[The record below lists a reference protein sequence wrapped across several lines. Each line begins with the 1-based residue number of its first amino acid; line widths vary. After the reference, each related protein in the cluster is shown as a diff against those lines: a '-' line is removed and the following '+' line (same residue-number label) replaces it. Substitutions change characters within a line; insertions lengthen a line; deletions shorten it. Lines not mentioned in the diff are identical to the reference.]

1 MFSRNCTS
9 KCRLD
14 GKVAIVT
21 GSSRGIGKATAKE
34 LYKIGANVIMACID
48 MKEAEQALLDI
59 KTEVQGD
66 GLGTLVIEELDLSSF
81 SSIKRCAKRILER
94 ENLIHLLIN
103 NAGLVMSKKIL
114 TEDGFETQFAVNY
127 LGHFLFTCLLL
138 PRIIYSSPARII
150 NVSSMGHTYF
160 KNYDFDDINYDLKD
174 YYPMEAY
181 CQSKLANILFT
192 KELATRLA
200 GTGVNVYCVNPGI
213 VKTDIHRAFGYTCFQ
228 FNNFIFNFFLLYSLL
243 ISYFIMK
250 TPHQGA
256 QTTIHCAI
264 DEKAG
269 TETGLYYSEC
279 QVKEPSSVAKDI
291 ILAKKLWKKSLNM
304 VGLTNFDMFKSSEI
318 VPTELLDIEI

>member
-1 MFSRNCTS
+1 MFSRKCTS

-21 GSSRGIGKATAKE
+21 GSCRGIGKATAKE

-48 MKEAEQALLDI
+48 IKVADQTLLDI
-59 KTEVQGD
+59 KTEVQGE
-66 GLGTLVIEELDLSSF
+66 GLGTLVVEELDLSSF
-81 SSIKRCAKRILER
+81 SSIKRCAKRILEK
-94 ENLIHLLIN
+94 ENQIHLLIN
-103 NAGLVMSKKIL
+103 NAGIVMRQKIL

-138 PRIIYSSPARII
+138 PKIIYSSPARII
-150 NVSSMGHTYF
+150 NVSSTGHTFF
-160 KNYDFDDINYDLKD
+160 KSYDFDDINYDFKD
-174 YYPMEAY
+174 YYPTEAY

-192 KELATRLA
+192 KELAIRLA

-213 VKTDIHRAFGYTCFQ
+213 VQTEMQKPSENIIYQYYFFFGIFGY
-228 FNNFIFNFFLLYSLL
+228 FLYYITYFL
-243 ISYFIMK
+243 IK
-250 TPHQGA
+250 TPYQGA
-256 QTTIHCAI
+256 QTAIHCAV

>member
-1 MFSRNCTS
+1 MFSRKCTS

-34 LYKIGANVIMACID
+34 LYRIGANVIMACID
-48 MKEAEQALLDI
+48 IKEAEQASLDI
-59 KTEVQGD
+59 ISEVQGNN
-66 GLGTLVIEELDLSSF
+66 LGTLVIEELNLSSF

-94 ENLIHLLIN
+94 ENQIHLLIN
-103 NAGLVMSKKIL
+103 NAATVTPKKIL

-138 PRIIYSSPARII
+138 PKIVYSSPARII
-150 NVSSMGHTYF
+150 NVTSMSHNF
-160 KNYDFDDINYDLKD
+160 CKNYDFYDINYDLRD
-174 YYPMEAY
+174 YDPKEAY
-181 CQSKLANILFT
+181 DLSKFSNILFT

-200 GTGVNVYCVNPGI
+200 GTGVNVYCVNPGMI
-213 VKTDIHRAFGYTCFQ
+213 RTELFMS
-228 FNNFIFNFFLLYSLL
+228 FNNIFYQNNFYLWIFLVSISFIIYLFL
-243 ISYFIMK
+243 K

-269 TETGLYYSEC
+269 TESGLYYSEC
-279 QVKEPSSVAKDI
+279 QVKEPSSLAKDI
-291 ILAKKLWKKSLNM
+291 ILAKKLWKKSLKM
-304 VGLTNFDMFKSSEI
+304 AGLTNFDMFKSSET

>member
-1 MFSRNCTS
+1 
-9 KCRLD
+9 
-14 GKVAIVT
+14 
-21 GSSRGIGKATAKE
+21 
-34 LYKIGANVIMACID
+34 MACRD
-48 MKEAEQALLDI
+48 VKKADQALLDI
-59 KTEVQGD
+59 KTEVQGE
-66 GLGTLVIEELDLSSF
+66 GLGTLIVEKLDLSSF

-94 ENLIHLLIN
+94 ENQIHLLIN
-103 NAGLVMSKKIL
+103 NAGLMMSKKIL

-150 NVSSMGHTYF
+150 NVSSMSHTFF

-181 CQSKLANILFT
+181 CQNKLANILFT

-200 GTGVNVYCVNPGI
+200 GTRVNLYCLHPGNI
-213 VKTDIHRAFGYTCFQ
+213 KTEIHDGFENIIYHNHFYLWI
-228 FNNFIFNFFLLYSLL
+228 FLVSLSFIIYLFL
-243 ISYFIMK
+243 K

-269 TETGLYYSEC
+269 TETGLYYSNC
-279 QVKEPSSVAKDI
+279 QVKEPSSMAKDI

-304 VGLTNFDMFKSSEI
+304 VGLTNFDMFKSSDTI
-318 VPTELLDIEI
+318 PTVLLDF